1 LHPNYSGK
9 KPDRPWKHGAGLSIV
24 NFKNFQRMH
33 LLGLLVVDLV
43 TGVLAFVVAFY
54 VAKQINEVLQP
65 FATWLP
71 FNPYLK
77 LAIIWTFL
85 NSVIF
90 SLGGLYSRRPWG
102 NFAGEIGGL
111 LTAIST
117 SMVAAMAITF
127 FFRDFDFSRLFFI
140 TAWIVAFVM
149 FWITRGL
156 LRVIRRRMFASGSG
170 TRRLIIW
177 GRNDVARSLLKVY
190 MHEPWRGKSPVAII
204 NGEDSDDLDSKLP
217 VLVPDEGINWI
228 GTGKCDEVIVARH
241 DIEREFLY
249 KLAQVCRTNE
259 VALKLVPD
267 LLDVV
272 AGRLTVEGV
281 EGIPM
286 VEMGNNLG
294 RYYPQLVK
302 RIFDLIVGT
311 LITILVSPILGICAL
326 LVMMSGPGPVLF
338 SHMRLGKGKKLF
350 PQFKFRTMVVNADEI
365 LKNDPELMQQFLQGF
380 KLKDDPRVTPVGKF
394 LRKYS
399 LDELP
404 QLFNVIRGEM
414 SLVGPRPIVEN
425 EVEKYGPF
433 ADALFSVTPG
443 MTGLWQVSGRSDV
456 GYEERVKLDLLYI
469 EQWTLWEDL
478 RILMLTP
485 GAVIAG
491 RGSY

>member
-1 LHPNYSGK
+1 M
-9 KPDRPWKHGAGLSIV
+9 RIV

-33 LLGLLVVDLV
+33 LLGLLVTDLV

-54 VAKQINEVLQP
+54 LAKYINQVREP

-71 FNPYLK
+71 FLPYFK
-77 LAIIWTFL
+77 LAVIWTFL
-85 NSVIF
+85 NIVIF
-90 SLGGLYSRRPWG
+90 SFGGLYSRRPWG
-102 NFAGEIGGL
+102 SFAGEIGGL

-117 SMVAAMAITF
+117 SMVSAMAITF

-140 TAWIVAFVM
+140 TAWIVAFFM
-149 FWITRGL
+149 FWIARGV
-156 LRVIRRRMFASGSG
+156 LRVIRRRMYAAGSG
-170 TRRLIIW
+170 RRRLIIW
-177 GRNDVARSLLKVY
+177 GINDVAKSLLTIY
-190 MHEPWRGKSPVAII
+190 TSEPWRGKSPVAVI
-204 NGEDSDDLDSKLP
+204 NGEVPEDLGSNLP
-217 VLVPDEGINWI
+217 VLQPGEGLNWI
-228 GTGKCDEVIVARH
+228 EENRCDEVIVARH

-272 AGRLTVEGV
+272 AGRLSVEGV

-302 RIFDLIVGT
+302 RVFDLIVGT
-311 LITILVSPILGICAL
+311 LITIVLSPVLGICAL
-326 LVMMSGPGPVLF
+326 LVKLSGPGPVLF
-338 SHMRLGKGKKLF
+338 SHIRIGKGKKTF
-350 PQFKFRTMVVNADEI
+350 PQFKFRTMVKNADEI
-365 LKNDPELMQQFLQGF
+365 LRNDPELLRKFHEGF
-380 KLKDDPRVTPVGKF
+380 KLKDDPRITPVGRF
-394 LRKYS
+394 LRKFS

-425 EVEKYGPF
+425 EVEKYGVF
-433 ADALFSVTPG
+433 ADALFSITPG